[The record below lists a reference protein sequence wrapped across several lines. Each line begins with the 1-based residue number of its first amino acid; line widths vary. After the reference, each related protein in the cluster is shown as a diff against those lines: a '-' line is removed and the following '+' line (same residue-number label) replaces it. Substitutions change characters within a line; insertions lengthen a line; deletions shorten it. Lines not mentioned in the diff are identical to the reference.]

1 MEEQS
6 TAITTGE
13 SSSSIRIGNG
23 RSKHPSNFIGRH
35 RLQAEITHLQH
46 QIEFIEKELDELE
59 SIGGPSTVCDEII
72 TGVETIAD
80 PLLPMTRG
88 PVDVNW
94 ERWFRGGGS
103 SRSNRR
109 WI

>member
-46 QIEFIEKELDELE
+46 QIEFIEELDELE
-59 SIGGPSTVCDEII
+59 SIGGPSTVCDE
-72 TGVETIAD
+72 
-80 PLLPMTRG
+80 TRG